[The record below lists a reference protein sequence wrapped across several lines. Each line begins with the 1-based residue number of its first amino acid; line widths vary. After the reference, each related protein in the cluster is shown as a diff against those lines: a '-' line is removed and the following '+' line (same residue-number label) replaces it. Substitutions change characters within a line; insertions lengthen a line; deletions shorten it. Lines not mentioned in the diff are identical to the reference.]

1 MEIRYNR
8 IVVILCWCYENLFL
22 SEDYC
27 PKVKMMVAPHD
38 QVPIEGMGN
47 IARYICREFCSD
59 LYEDLGPEKAS
70 IIDCWIDRFYQA
82 LLFGN
87 AKEKASVIKNFN
99 ASIASNPWV
108 VGDQFS
114 LADIVCY
121 CVLCES
127 SSGLKLAN
135 NIQRWLKN
143 CMGNPLLANLPGCY
157 PPIIE

>member
-1 MEIRYNR
+1 MKIF
-8 IVVILCWCYENLFL
+8 ISV
-22 SEDYC
+22 DYC
-27 PKVKMMVAPHD
+27 PKVKMMVSPHD

-59 LYEDLGPEKAS
+59 IYEDLGAENAS
-70 IIDCWIDRFYQA
+70 IIDSWIDRFCQA
-82 LLFGN
+82 LLLGN
-87 AKEKASVIKNFN
+87 TKERASVIKNFN

-121 CVLCES
+121 CVLCEV
-127 SSGLKLAN
+127 SGGSKFAN

-143 CMGNPLLANLPGCY
+143 CMSNPLLANLPGCN
-157 PPIIE
+157 PPTIE